1 MQQEHPAGG
10 AATGAAEEVPYRPH
24 VGETRQ
30 YVRDIIL
37 GVNDGLVS
45 IFLLVAGVVGG
56 GLDSETVLLTAVAG
70 GVAGAISMAAGEYLA
85 TRSQEEVF
93 DAEIELEREHI
104 KYHRESEVAQFYE
117 MFRDMGV
124 AEHRLED
131 VVTAFTE
138 DDETILNAMKVM
150 EFGLVDEERRSPYRA
165 MVMSGVLFLAGS
177 LPSVLPFV
185 FTDSTGLGL
194 TWAAVG
200 TALGLF
206 GVGAA
211 KTILT
216 RTPVVRAGLE
226 NLVIAGFGGL
236 IAYWIGN
243 VVGGALPG

>member
-1 MQQEHPAGG
+1 MQQEHTDPGSE
-10 AATGAAEEVPYRPH
+10 AAVPYRPH

-56 GLDSETVLLTAVAG
+56 GLDSETILLTAVAG

-104 KYHRESEVAQFYE
+104 KYHRESEVNQFYE
-117 MFRDMGV
+117 MFRDMGIV
-124 AEHRLED
+124 EHRLDD
-131 VVTAFTE
+131 VVAAFTD

-150 EFGLVDEERRSPYRA
+150 EFGLVDDERRSPFRA
-165 MVMSGVLFLAGS
+165 MVMSGLLFLAGS
-177 LPSVLPFV
+177 LTSVLPFV
-185 FTDSTGLGL
+185 FTDSPGLGL
-194 TWAAVG
+194 TWAAIL

-211 KTILT
+211 KTTLT
-216 RTPVVRAGLE
+216 RTPVIKAGLE
-226 NLVIAGFGGL
+226 NLVIAGIGGL
-236 IAYWIGN
+236 IAYWVGD
-243 VVGGALPG
+243 VVGGVLPT

>member
-1 MQQEHPAGG
+1 MQQERTESTTDP
-10 AATGAAEEVPYRPH
+10 EVPYRPH

-56 GLDSETVLLTAVAG
+56 GLDSQTVLLTAVAG

-104 KYHRESEVAQFYE
+104 KHHRQSEVEQFYD
-117 MFRDMGV
+117 MFRDMGIAEDSLETVV
-124 AEHRLED
+124 A
-131 VVTAFTE
+131 AFTA
-138 DDETILNAMKVM
+138 DDDTILNAMKVM

-165 MVMSGVLFLAGS
+165 MIMSGLLFLGGS
-177 LPSVLPFV
+177 LSSVLPFV

-194 TWAAVG
+194 AWAAVL
-200 TALGLF
+200 TAFGLF
-206 GVGAA
+206 GVGAV
-211 KTILT
+211 KTTLT
-216 RTPVVRAGLE
+216 RTHPVKAGLE
-226 NLVIAGFGGL
+226 NLVIAGIGGL
-236 IAYWIGN
+236 IAYWIGD
-243 VVGGALPG
+243 VVGGVLPG